1 MPGKKERMAHAKRN
15 NPAFAVQRY
24 ADGDVKRERKGKLK
38 DKAKKVHSTG
48 TDLVIVKDIDRGTER
63 KIKKYDALA
72 ETVKSVGSTFGIR
85 KREIMDAVAAGNIDH
100 AVMHFTRQA
109 YSTVVAL
116 IPIAEKAYKK
126 HQREH
131 QAYVLNALISQG
143 RELAADLIATDDRKR
158 LGETLVR
165 EILEPAFKNILQ
177 AQMQEQM
184 QLKAILADKVQP
196 KYAERT
202 STEMDESLKRVAGA
216 MTTIFRTTSEQ
227 IAKKLLGD

>member
-1 MPGKKERMAHAKRN
+1 MTMTGKKERMAHAKRN

-24 ADGDVKRERKGKLK
+24 VSDK
-38 DKAKKVHSTG
+38 DKKPGKRASSNVVA
-48 TDLVIVKDIDRGTER
+48 LVTPPAVTRETER
-63 KIKKYDALA
+63 KIKRYGELA
-72 ETVKSVGSTFGIR
+72 ETVKKVGSTFGVR
-85 KREIMDAVAAGNIDH
+85 RREIMDAVAEGNIDH

-109 YSTVVAL
+109 YSTIVNL

-158 LGETLVR
+158 LGDILVR
-165 EILEPAFKNILQ
+165 EILEPAFKSVLQ
-177 AQMQEQM
+177 QMMQEQM
-184 QLKAILADKVQP
+184 QLKTILSDKIQP
-196 KYAERT
+196 KYVERV
-202 STEMDESLKRVAGA
+202 STEMDDSLKRVAAA
-216 MTTIFRTTSEQ
+216 MTVVFRSTSEQ